1 MLKTLTVLSVVKSL
15 PRKLVLTH
23 TCYHTLV
30 KGSLSVICVVS
41 VSLPRVMLPDTSKHT
56 CEEGVAAGVV
66 DVLVVIIIIILFL
79 FIY

>member
-1 MLKTLTVLSVVKSL
+1 M
-15 PRKLVLTH
+15 
-23 TCYHTLV
+23 